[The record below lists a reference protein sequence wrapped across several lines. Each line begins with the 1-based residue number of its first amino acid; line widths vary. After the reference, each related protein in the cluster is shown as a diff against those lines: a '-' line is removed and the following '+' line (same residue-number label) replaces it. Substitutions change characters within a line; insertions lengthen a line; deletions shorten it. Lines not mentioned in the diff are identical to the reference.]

1 MFSGIEEGK
10 EKPKLDWTI
19 EATWRIVY
27 GSMEDF
33 SSPTEVGMERNLL
46 ERRKFNG
53 PSAQCNDIFGILNWG
68 KMILAKNNNVWTSI
82 PVSLC
87 LHVTY
92 TYKMYIYLHGILNVR
107 FLHQIS
113 H

>member
-19 EATWRIVY
+19 EATWTIVY

-53 PSAQCNDIFGILNWG
+53 PSAQCKDILGFSMEGRW
-68 KMILAKNNNVWTSI
+68 
-82 PVSLC
+82 
-87 LHVTY
+87 
-92 TYKMYIYLHGILNVR
+92 
-107 FLHQIS
+107 F
-113 H
+113 